1 MTPIFAQGF
10 LGIEHFVPPWD
21 VFFLPLFNLLVAL
34 YKIPFFDFA
43 LAIIVFTIVIRT
55 VLAPLFIRQIRSQ
68 KEMQRVQ
75 PLLREVQR
83 KHKGNRQKLY
93 EEQQA
98 IYREH
103 GVNPAAGC
111 LPVLLQ
117 LPILFALYQALIRAS
132 GVVRGFVASG
142 DDQVAA
148 FASLQEKA
156 PELVQAIPGQQDVYQ
171 IAVDGACNLPEFSQL
186 PQFLPINCQLID
198 PIKLQQPV
206 DTTIGWLFGLD
217 LADIDRTFALV
228 LGGENGFAISL
239 LAILAAVL
247 QFVQVKMTSPP
258 PNAEDPTAGMTRT
271 MTYTFPLLTVVW
283 GGIFPSGLILYWIV
297 YTAYLVI
304 QQYLIMGWGNLFP
317 LFGWQP
323 SWAPKPA
330 SGVVSGPRPKRAE
343 AVEPETDAPTPDPSR
358 APAAR
363 TDRPGTRPAS
373 RRRGGAKRRG
383 RKR

>member
-1 MTPIFAQGF
+1 LTPIFAQGF
-10 LGIEHFVPPWD
+10 LGIEHFAPPWD

-55 VLAPLFIRQIRSQ
+55 VLAPLFIKQIRSQ

-132 GVVRGFVASG
+132 GVVRGFVPSG

-148 FASLQEKA
+148 FASLQDKA
-156 PELVQAIPGQQDVYQ
+156 PELVQAIPGQQDAYQ
-171 IAVDGACNLPEFSQL
+171 IAVSGACNLPEFSQL
-186 PQFLPINCQLID
+186 PQFLPTNCQLID
-198 PIKLQQPV
+198 PIQLQQPV
-206 DTTIGWLFGLD
+206 DSTIGWLFGLD

-323 SWAPKPA
+323 SWVPKPA
-330 SGVVSGPRPKRAE
+330 SGVVSDPRPKRVETAE
-343 AVEPETDAPTPDPSR
+343 PPTESPTPDPTR

-363 TDRPGTRPAS
+363 TDRQGTRPAS
-373 RRRGGAKRRG
+373 RKRGGAKRRG